1 MPNSFKRALDRLPKP
16 NLWATPTPA
25 AVPAPADL
33 LTPSEADLL
42 ALPIATGTLRTTGS
56 GVA

>member
-16 NLWATPTPA
+16 NRWIETQGPSIPT
-25 AVPAPADL
+25 PADL

-42 ALPIATGTLRTTGS
+42 ALPIATGTLRINGS
-56 GVA
+56 AVA